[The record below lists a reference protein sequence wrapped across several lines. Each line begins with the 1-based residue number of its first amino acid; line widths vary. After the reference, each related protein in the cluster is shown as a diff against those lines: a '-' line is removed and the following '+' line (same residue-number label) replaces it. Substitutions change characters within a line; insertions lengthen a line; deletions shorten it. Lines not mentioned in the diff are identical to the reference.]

1 VAFALRTLDATF
13 PARILA
19 IMKLMRN
26 PVFSLLPVG
35 LLILQVACG
44 GDSSG
49 PGHVPT
55 TIAATSST
63 TLTAPPGTDVTELPA
78 VIVRDESGAPLV
90 GAHVTFTVTSGGG
103 TITGGAATTNPS
115 GIATVGSWTLGTGG
129 GANTL
134 SAVIGSLPAVTFTAN
149 GFDPCAV
156 TTAHTLGSTSSG
168 ALAADDC
175 RLTDGSFVDF
185 YGVTLATAGTY
196 LFNQSSAAF
205 DTYLAVL
212 TSSGAIVGVNDDF
225 GTGAATDS
233 RVKAILPAGSY
244 LLGANSFDPGK
255 VGSYSLV
262 SASSTDQVTNCEDV
276 FVQRGITTPQSLQ
289 LTDCNTTPAAPATG
303 FASDEYVIFL
313 SAGQAITV
321 GMTSPTLDSYI
332 ELRPDGATTP
342 AVSNDN
348 IDASTKD
355 ARFTFTVT
363 ASGFYII
370 LAATK
375 VAGALGDYTLTVQ

>member
-1 VAFALRTLDATF
+1 
-13 PARILA
+13 
-19 IMKLMRN
+19 MKLIRI
-26 PVFSLLPVG
+26 PVLSLLPVG

-78 VIVRDESGAPLV
+78 VIVRDESGTPLV
-90 GAHVTFTVTSGGG
+90 GAHVTFSVTSGGG

-129 GANTL
+129 GTNTL

-156 TTAHTLGSTSSG
+156 TTAHTLGSTSNG
-168 ALAADDC
+168 ALATSDC
-175 RLTDGSFVDF
+175 ALSDGSFVDF

-196 LFNQSSAAF
+196 IFNLNSPAF
-205 DTYLAVL
+205 DTYLALL
-212 TSSGAIVGVNDDF
+212 TSTGAVVGVNDDF
-225 GTGAATDS
+225 GTGSATDS

-244 LLGANSFDPGK
+244 LLGANSLEPSK
-255 VGSYSLV
+255 VGNYSLL
-262 SASSTDQVTNCEDV
+262 SAASTDQVTNCEDA
-276 FVQRGITTPQSLQ
+276 FVMRGITTPQSLQ
-289 LTDCNTTPAAPATG
+289 LTDCNTAPTAPATG
-303 FASDEYVIFL
+303 FASDEYVIFVN
-313 SAGQAITV
+313 AGQVITA

-332 ELRPDGATTP
+332 EFRSVQLNSNGSPTFFA
-342 AVSNDN
+342 SNDD

-355 ARFTFTVT
+355 ARVTFTVT
-363 ASGFYII
+363 AAGFYII
-370 LAATK
+370 MGATK